1 MNSLLTAFREYY
13 HALTIIGTKPVI
25 YYTEAKGFQ
34 VSWYYKKATIVDR
47 IKGEIIY

>member
-1 MNSLLTAFREYY
+1 MSLILAFREYY

-34 VSWYYKKATIVDR
+34 VAWYFKKKTVVDR
-47 IKGEIIY
+47 LGGCIIM